1 MSKLVKSAIHQNLV
15 LGLDMVKSGADGE
28 ELTDLGRTSLH
39 IRFYYVAVN
48 QLWAYMVSN
57 AKEL

>member
-39 IRFYYVAVN
+39 IRFN
-48 QLWAYMVSN
+48 
-57 AKEL
+57 